1 MRQSALFC
9 LSEFFVF
16 VLVNMWK
23 NSHSLVASCFGTPR
37 FVTPAAQT
45 LQCMDQVVKNK
56 QEKEHFQVS
65 FRPITEQRDRCC
77 RESCTWKDSECL
89 YSPCWFLPEFNNVF
103 FFFFFVFHRI
113 WVSVRVF
120 IDARRETWHAV
131 RWGTARWRE
140 KKSVRGKGWKSYWT
154 CTLMGEQ
161 IPSKLAA
168 SRREFDAALDAS
180 QPREAV
186 RGDEKRDK
194 GVRRR
199 ADTDRRGRGEG
210 SERIKR
216 RTCHVYIVSCFFLT
230 VYPTPFSRFQI
241 SLPCDSLSSPPHLHI
256 ALLWLSCVCAVLQ
269 VRSLEPGC
277 CTTVQWDTV
286 Q

>member
-103 FFFFFVFHRI
+103 FFFFCLPQNLSFCSGLYWCKERDVACR
-113 WVSVRVF
+113 SLGDCEMER
-120 IDARRETWHAV
+120 
-131 RWGTARWRE
+131 
-140 KKSVRGKGWKSYWT
+140 KKKCKRKGMKVVLNMHFNGRANSF
-154 CTLMGEQ
+154 Q
-161 IPSKLAA
+161 I
-168 SRREFDAALDAS
+168 
-180 QPREAV
+180 
-186 RGDEKRDK
+186 
-194 GVRRR
+194 
-199 ADTDRRGRGEG
+199 G
-210 SERIKR
+210 SEQTGVWC
-216 RTCHVYIVSCFFLT
+216 RTGRQPASGSGAGRWKERQGSQEESGY
-230 VYPTPFSRFQI
+230 R
-241 SLPCDSLSSPPHLHI
+241 
-256 ALLWLSCVCAVLQ
+256 
-269 VRSLEPGC
+269 
-277 CTTVQWDTV
+277 
-286 Q
+286 